1 MFQENPNKTKSEN
14 VKDSN
19 LSAQEYILKYIRSHD
34 AAYHVVIV
42 VS

>member
-19 LSAQEYILKYIRSHD
+19 LSAQEYILKYMDYFKRIGFIK
-34 AAYHVVIV
+34 Y
-42 VS
+42 